1 MKSLIEQSKEK
12 STNFFTMID
21 GVQVPNYASVY
32 AKKQIGEKKYIWYI
46 QRALEGYGYRKHYIC
61 CEVINNHLETRRA
74 KLYDNVADF
83 ESAIK
88 RIEKQVN

>member
-1 MKSLIEQSKEK
+1 MQNLIEQSKQK
-12 STNFFTMID
+12 STNFFTIID
-21 GVQVPNYASVY
+21 GVEVPNYASIY

-46 QRALEGYGYRKHYIC
+46 ERALEGHFAKHYIC